1 MLPIFDKLIGY
12 LSGKRIF
19 CTFVSKQKMW
29 QFKEKI
35 GQFTIM
41 GKKGNNLTGFMV
53 FLSNKT
59 MQNYPPKGER
69 VSYPDS
75 VVRENR

>member
-1 MLPIFDKLIGY
+1 
-12 LSGKRIF
+12 
-19 CTFVSKQKMW
+19 MW

-53 FLSNKT
+53 FLSNET

-69 VSYPDS
+69 ISYPDS
-75 VVRENR
+75 VVTSNR